1 MDMHM
6 DTWTHGL
13 MDTWTHGCG
22 QTHMHM
28 EGCIHGRCTH
38 GRYTHRDAPTCGC
51 TDIST
56 ERCTHGYTWRNMWML
71 VQAQTHK
78 GTTKKM
84 HKEEQRCTHMATHM
98 HTHNPSRYR
107 TQISRDVHTHT
118 SLHTGIM
125 HTGMDVSRDACSD
138 AGTHGCLHTHSHRS
152 HQCLHTYR
160 FAHGCVG
167 MHGQLPRGRIHC
179 PAPPRDTE
187 QMSPAHK
194 TQVGPGIASP
204 SPCILGKP
212 AG

>member
-1 MDMHM
+1 
-6 DTWTHGL
+6 
-13 MDTWTHGCG
+13 MDTWTHGCE

-28 EGCIHGRCTH
+28 EGCTHGRCTH
-38 GRYTHRDAPTCGC
+38 TQGC
-51 TDIST
+51 TYMCMHRHQHR
-56 ERCTHGYTWRNMWML
+56 EMHTWIHIEEHVCVS

-84 HKEEQRCTHMATHM
+84 HKEEQRCTHM
-98 HTHNPSRYR
+98 HTHNPPRCR

-125 HTGMDVSRDACSD
+125 HTGMDVSRDSCSD
-138 AGTHGCLHTHSHRS
+138 AGTHGYLHTRSHRS

-167 MHGQLPRGRIHC
+167 MPAQLHTGRIHC

-194 TQVGPGIASP
+194 TQVGPGITSP